1 MVEHTERMLVYMGLG
16 GVKLR
21 MFPVINRLQGS
32 YWLLVMGY
40 WLWVI
45 EGFKF

>member
-21 MFPVINRLQGS
+21 IFPVINRLHE
-32 YWLLVMGY
+32 GY
-40 WLWVI
+40 GLWVI
-45 EGFKF
+45 DGF